1 MVTTTKKLS
10 KKMLKGTKKA
20 SKKVKKS
27 KSTKKPMPAGFAWCM
42 KCQKAVRMTNP
53 KVKTNK
59 NGRKQ
64 LVGML
69 DCNHHIGHRF
79 IK

>member
-42 KCQKAVRMTNP
+42 KCQKAVRMTTQ
-53 KVKTNK
+53 KL
-59 NGRKQ
+59 R
-64 LVGML
+64 L
-69 DCNHHIGHRF
+69 
-79 IK
+79 IKMEENN

>member
-1 MVTTTKKLS
+1 
-10 KKMLKGTKKA
+10 
-20 SKKVKKS
+20 
-27 KSTKKPMPAGFAWCM
+27 MPAGFAWCM
-42 KCQKAVRMTNP
+42 KCHEAVRMTNA

>member
-1 MVTTTKKLS
+1 MATSKVS
-10 KKMLKGTKKA
+10 KKVLKGTKNA

-69 DCNHHIGHRF
+69 ECNHHIGHRF

>member
-1 MVTTTKKLS
+1 MATSKVS
-10 KKMLKGTKKA
+10 KKVLKGTKNA

-27 KSTKKPMPAGFAWCM
+27 KSTKKAMPAGFAWCM
-42 KCQKAVRMTNP
+42 KCNKAVRMTKP
-53 KVKTNK
+53 QVKINK
-59 NGRKQ
+59 SGRKQ

-69 DCNHHIGHRF
+69 ECKHHMGYRF

>member
-1 MVTTTKKLS
+1 MPVKKTTKTGKTI
-10 KKMLKGTKKA
+10 KKSLKKTKK
-20 SKKVKKS
+20 
-27 KSTKKPMPAGFAWCM
+27 TKKPMPAGFAWCM
-42 KCQKAVRMTNP
+42 KCHEAVRMTNV